1 MPPSFLDSATST
13 FGSINELSGDLA
25 ISRPDFDGTTIHL
38 VASEAQSEYP
48 VTITKYRGGFTIS
61 SVLTEPLVDQKLA
74 KVKQPVNSEEQ
85 GFINEARS
93 VLLGKP
99 EARKRMLDDLE
110 KQARKEDEAAAEA
123 IYRVFLGMDVPEAP
137 EKDLDPEEP
146 KIDLFEDEVYKA
158 LQYKVLGLFPDE
170 KRRLAWCFSN
180 CKAPY
185 AGTYNLTRLD
195 MVMAKINA
203 AKNQRV

>member
-1 MPPSFLDSATST
+1 MPPSFLDSAIST
-13 FGSINELSGDLA
+13 FGSINVLSGDLA
-25 ISRPDFDGTTIHL
+25 VSKPGFDGTTMHL

-48 VTITKYRGGFTIS
+48 VTITKNRGGFTFS

-99 EARKRMLDDLE
+99 EARKRMLNNLE

-123 IYRVFLGMDVPEAP
+123 IYRVFLGMNVLEAP
-137 EKDLDPEEP
+137 EKDLDPEETE
-146 KIDLFEDEVYKA
+146 IDLFEDEVYKA
-158 LQYKVLGLFPDE
+158 LQNKVLGLVPNE
-170 KRRLAWCFSN
+170 KKRLARCFSS
-180 CKAPY
+180 
-185 AGTYNLTRLD
+185 
-195 MVMAKINA
+195 
-203 AKNQRV
+203 